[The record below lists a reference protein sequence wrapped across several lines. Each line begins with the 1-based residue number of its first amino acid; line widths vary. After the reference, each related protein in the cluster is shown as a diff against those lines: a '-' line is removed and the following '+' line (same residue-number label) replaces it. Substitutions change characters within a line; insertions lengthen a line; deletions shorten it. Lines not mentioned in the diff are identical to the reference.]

1 MQVVPFKDWRLSPEI
16 MYKNLTEKYQYRFQD
31 PDVYYNPSTKGLL
44 QNYRTAYIGLGEYY
58 AASNQKEKLRELFEF
73 EAQNIPDN
81 VIPWPRSGGSAVLTH
96 RMLALKSVYNPAL
109 IDSLI
114 ETESPKALISIG
126 RGLMGMQQF
135 SNAARVLE
143 KAYENNPTNTE
154 NVGMLVQAYQ
164 LSGQMDKAVG
174 VLEKWVEAN
183 PGDARAKQMLA
194 AYKLGKEN

>member
-1 MQVVPFKDWRLSPEI
+1 
-16 MYKNLTEKYQYRFQD
+16 
-31 PDVYYNPSTKGLL
+31 
-44 QNYRTAYIGLGEYY
+44 
-58 AASNQKEKLRELFEF
+58 
-73 EAQNIPDN
+73 
-81 VIPWPRSGGSAVLTH
+81 
-96 RMLALKSVYNPAL
+96 
-109 IDSLI
+109 
-114 ETESPKALISIG
+114 
-126 RGLMGMQQF
+126 MQQF